1 MKLSMISK
9 GLLLGLAL
17 MLATAAFAANKGS
30 LQVQEPF
37 TVSGQNLPAGE
48 YQVKWEGSGS
58 DVQLSILK
66 GRKVV
71 ATAPAHVLE
80 LKDSASQD
88 SAVIRKDDN
97 GSHSLTEIRFGGKK
111 FALALGQE
119 AAKADTGGESSS
131 KE

>member
-17 MLATAAFAANKGS
+17 VVASSAFAANKGS

-37 TVSGQNLPAGE
+37 TVSGQQLPAGD
-48 YQVKWEGSGS
+48 YQVKWDGSGS
-58 DVQLSILK
+58 NVQLSILK

-71 ATAPAHVLE
+71 ATSPARVME

-88 SAVIRKDDN
+88 SAVVRRNDD
-97 GSHSLTEIRFGGKK
+97 GSHSLSEIRFSGKK
-111 FALALGQE
+111 YVLAIGSE
-119 AAKADTGGESSS
+119 AAKADAAAESTS
-131 KE
+131 K